1 MSNDHKMVDQP
12 ETPSSQTLEINAEH
26 PNLEDDA
33 NQLTSGQR
41 RERMSSLIVIALIAL
56 LTGKKY

>member
-1 MSNDHKMVDQP
+1 MVDQL
-12 ETPSSQTLEINAEH
+12 ETLTSQTLEINAEH

-33 NQLTSGQR
+33 NQLASSQR
-41 RERMSSLIVIALIAL
+41 RERISSLIVIGLIAL